1 MVYARKDIVDLEDLM
16 SVQDPK
22 NVSKDTV
29 LQEYVMKMENVEEE
43 IENVWRVNAGTSHHV
58 NTKRIAK
65 PLVIYV
71 IFQLGMKKLHFH
83 LDLLLTNFVDQTI
96 NMKL

>member
-43 IENVWRVNAGTSHHV
+43 IENV
-58 NTKRIAK
+58 
-65 PLVIYV
+65 
-71 IFQLGMKKLHFH
+71 
-83 LDLLLTNFVDQTI
+83 
-96 NMKL
+96 